1 MADKVIPETGCSDL
15 GIVLLYVAGGWNLW
29 LMYGRGCWG
38 VDGCHGDD
46 VGREVN
52 EAWKE
57 VTKEVGRS
65 VGNVA
70 VGVIKIHS
78 DSRSCWEG
86 HDHDCE
92 FVFVYL
98 YP

>member
-1 MADKVIPETGCSDL
+1 MVE
-15 GIVLLYVAGGWNLW
+15 VAGE
-29 LMYGRGCWG
+29 LM
-38 VDGCHGDD
+38 VVMEMMLDG
-46 VGREVN
+46 EVN

-65 VGNVA
+65 VGN

>member
-1 MADKVIPETGCSDL
+1 MVVMEMML
-15 GIVLLYVAGGWNLW
+15 
-29 LMYGRGCWG
+29 
-38 VDGCHGDD
+38 DG
-46 VGREVN
+46 EVN

-65 VGNVA
+65 VGNV
-70 VGVIKIHS
+70 GVIKIHLCDS

-98 YP
+98 YPCICICVYLSMHLCSN